1 MRKNKLYF
9 YFDLFTQNDFT
20 NLIVRQFKK
29 SERLIIFDVGCYI
42 GNFSKKLKSKINR
55 KSKFYLFDPNPNLKN
70 EKFNIF
76 NIALGSKNIKKNFYF
91 NTLLEHSGSSMS
103 NITKNDFLWN
113 LSRKILFFK
122 FGKIFK
128 KIIVNCET
136 IDSFCKRKKIKKI
149 DILKIDVEGS
159 ELEIILGAKN
169 TLKKIKVIQIEVFG
183 RKDNIKIKIDKINSL
198 LKKYKFKIIKMKRI
212 YSVSILSNIAAY
224 DILLVNYAN

>member
-1 MRKNKLYF
+1 MRKNNLYF

-20 NLIVRQFKK
+20 SLLARHFKK
-29 SERLIIFDVGCYI
+29 SEPLIIFDVGCYI
-42 GNFSKKLKSKINR
+42 GNFSKKLKTKINR
-55 KSKFYLFDPNPNLKN
+55 KSTFYLFDPNPILKN

-76 NIALGSKNIKKNFYF
+76 NIALGSKNMKKKFYF

-103 NITKNDFLWN
+103 NITRDDFLWN
-113 LSRKILFFK
+113 LSRKLLFFK

-128 KIIVNCET
+128 EIIVNCET

-159 ELEIILGAKN
+159 ELEIILGAKKA
-169 TLKKIKVIQIEVFG
+169 LKKIKVIQIEVFG
-183 RKDNIKIKIDKINSL
+183 RKDNIKSKIDKINNL

-224 DILLVNYAN
+224 DIILINDAN

>member
-1 MRKNKLYF
+1 MRKNNLYF

-20 NLIVRQFKK
+20 SLLAGYFKK
-29 SERLIIFDVGCYI
+29 SEPLIIFDVGCYI
-42 GNFSKKLKSKINR
+42 GNFSKKLKTKINR
-55 KSKFYLFDPNPNLKN
+55 KSKFYLFDPNPILKN

-76 NIALGSKNIKKNFYF
+76 NIALGSKNMKKKFYF

-103 NITKNDFLWN
+103 NITRDDFLWN

-128 KIIVNCET
+128 QIIVNCET

-159 ELEIILGAKN
+159 ELEIILGAKK
-169 TLKKIKVIQIEVFG
+169 TLKKIKVIQIEVLG
-183 RKDNIKIKIDKINSL
+183 RKENIKSKIDKINNL

-224 DILLVNYAN
+224 DIILINDTN